1 MNSKLKKMNTKT
13 KNIIFWVLT
22 GLVAFVFLGSAYG
35 KITGNPE
42 GLKMAENFGLNTIS
56 FKLLGF
62 IELAAIVLFII
73 PRTGVIGTLLLVA
86 YMGGGIATHLEH
98 GQSVIAPI
106 VISAF
111 VWIVGMLRFP
121 EFSTRIL
128 GK

>member
-1 MNSKLKKMNTKT
+1 MNTKT

-22 GLVAFVFLGSAYG
+22 SLIAFVFLGSAYG

-42 GLKMAENFGLNTIS
+42 GLKMAENFGINAVN

>member
-1 MNSKLKKMNTKT
+1 MNTKT

-22 GLVAFVFLGSAYG
+22 SLIAFVFLGSAYG

-42 GLKMAENFGLNTIS
+42 GLKMAESFGLNAVN

-62 IELAAIVLFII
+62 IEFAAIILFII

-86 YMGGGIATHLEH
+86 YMGGGIATHIEH
-98 GQSVIAPI
+98 GQSITAPVVIA
-106 VISAF
+106 AF